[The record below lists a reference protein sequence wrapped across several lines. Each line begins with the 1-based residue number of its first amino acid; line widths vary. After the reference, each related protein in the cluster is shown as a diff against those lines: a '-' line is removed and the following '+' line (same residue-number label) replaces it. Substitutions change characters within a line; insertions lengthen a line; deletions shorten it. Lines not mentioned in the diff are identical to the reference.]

1 MRTLKITSLVFA
13 LLVSSAS
20 FAQDWFEFTSSEDL
34 FTINMPVE
42 PSIEEISWPS
52 EYQAV
57 FPGRIYTS
65 QTGDRT
71 YTVTVID
78 YHDALEV
85 HKARTNSTAADGPV
99 NYQYWRID
107 VIASVAYAAT
117 QFRNRGSEVTYDA
130 WHHIERVYGHQLNL
144 TNSDDTRSYVGIYL
158 HKERLY
164 IVEATVPERSPPQGH
179 FQQSLGFNDEEGKR
193 IRYMWLDDGSLVRDP
208 SPNL

>member
-1 MRTLKITSLVFA
+1 MRILKIISLAFA
-13 LLVSSAS
+13 LLVSGAS
-20 FAQDWFEFTSSEDL
+20 FAQDWFEFISSEDL

-42 PSIEEISWPS
+42 PTIEEINWPS
-52 EYQAV
+52 EYGAS
-57 FPGRIYTS
+57 FPGRVYSS
-65 QTGDRT
+65 QSGSRN

-78 YHDALEV
+78 YTDALNV
-85 HKARTNSTAADGPV
+85 HIARTNTTEADNRV
-99 NYQYWRID
+99 SYQYWRID

-130 WHHIERVYGHQLNL
+130 WHHIDRVYGHQLNL
-144 TNSDDTRSYVGIYL
+144 TNPDDTRSFVGIYL

-193 IRYMWLDDGSLVRDP
+193 IRYMWLDDGSYVRDP